1 VDDGRRR
8 SLRLAA
14 LLGTF
19 YTMVGV
25 TFAWPSTHAIAW
37 RFAAWVV
44 SAAAYGAHVTYEHFT
59 LRNSPLT
66 TALHASAAVAVGATG
81 LALAGMV
88 HDLSTTSTIRR
99 AWLFAVVAL
108 PAVTAVP
115 AFVFAFIA
123 AVILNKQGW
132 PASARSSADRLS

>member
-1 VDDGRRR
+1 VYDARRRR
-8 SLRLAA
+8 SLTPAA
-14 LLGTF
+14 VVGIF

-25 TFAWPSTHAIAW
+25 TFAWPSTHVIAW

-44 SAAAYGAHVTYEHFT
+44 SAAAYGAHVAYEHFR

-66 TALHASAAVAVGATG
+66 TALHASGAVAVGAMG

-99 AWLFAVVAL
+99 AWFIAVVAL

-115 AFVFAFIA
+115 AFVLALIA
-123 AVILNKQGW
+123 AVMLNKQGW
-132 PASARSSADRLS
+132 PASARRSSDSG